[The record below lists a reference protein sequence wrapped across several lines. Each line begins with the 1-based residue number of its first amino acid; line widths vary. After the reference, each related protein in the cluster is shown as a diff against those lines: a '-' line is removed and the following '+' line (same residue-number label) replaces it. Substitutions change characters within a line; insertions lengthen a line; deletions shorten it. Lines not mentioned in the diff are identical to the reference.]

1 MLSNHKL
8 MSSPLLVVGVVAP
21 GYRCHPW
28 WWCGGPPLPLSL
40 SLSPL
45 VVVVMVMVVVVVV
58 VMVVVVV
65 CCPPAVVARC

>member
-1 MLSNHKL
+1 ML
-8 MSSPLLVVGVVAP
+8 SPLLVVGVVAP

-45 VVVVMVMVVVVVV
+45 A
-58 VMVVVVV
+58 VVVVV
-65 CCPPAVVARC
+65 CCPPAVIARC